1 MRTTVKTI
9 MTADPAR
16 IGPHDTLQAAAQSMR
31 RNNIGFLVVYEAP
44 AGVVGVVTDRDIT
57 VRATA
62 QGLDPTRTEVRD
74 SMTANVITCHEDDTL
89 EDAAWR
95 MQRHAIRR
103 VVVVDHERQLV
114 GILSVDDLARALGA
128 ERLAGQVLRESGE
141 PA

>member
-44 AGVVGVVTDRDIT
+44 AGVVGVITDRDIT

-62 QGLDPTRTEVRD
+62 QGRDPTTTEVRD
-74 SMTANVITCHEDDTL
+74 AMTANVITCHDDDTL

-103 VVVVDHERQLV
+103 VVVIDHERQLV
-114 GILSVDDLARALGA
+114 GILSVDDIARALGA